1 MTLLDGLRV
10 VDFSGGIAGPYATKL
25 LADAGAEV
33 IKVEGAE
40 GDPLRS
46 WSASGV
52 DLDGCDSALFRFLN
66 TSKLS
71 VLSAVDGGRVSE
83 LLEGAD
89 LAVEGGEFTDA
100 ELERVRMQ
108 FPHLVVASVTPF
120 GRSGPFRD
128 RCATEFT
135 LQGWCGSIASRG
147 APDRDPLYAGGR
159 LGEWIS
165 GTYTAVGALAAA
177 MAGGGIHVDVSMLE
191 CMSGTMG
198 GFGGL
203 FADMF
208 GHLEAARSF
217 AGPVRSLEVPSIVP
231 TADGLIG
238 FCTVTGQQLEDFLLM
253 IEQPDLRGDPRFA
266 TAPQRMANETEFTRL
281 VLEWTTRYTTAE
293 ILDLAEAFRIPTA
306 PVGTPSTI
314 AEFEQFVARGVYVRN
329 PGGGFAQPRVPYLVE
344 GVDPRPFAPAPYLGE
359 HTSTAGWSERA
370 VSRPL
375 VDRPADR
382 PLEGVRIIDLTAFW
396 AGPSATQILG
406 ALGADVIK
414 VEGLARPD
422 GMRLNSTKPPT
433 EDLWWEWGPIFH
445 AVNANKRGVTLDLGT
460 ERGRELAMDLIATA
474 DAVIENFSPRVLD
487 GFGITWEAVH
497 ARNPRCVMIRMP
509 GFGLSGPWRDR
520 TGFAQTM
527 EQLSGM
533 AWMSGFADGAPTI
546 PRGPCDPLAG
556 MHAVVAFLAALD
568 ERDRSGVGRF
578 VEVSM
583 VEAALNCAA
592 EVVIERSAYGS
603 ELHRDGN
610 RGPVAAPQGVYPC
623 AGEER
628 WVALAIET
636 DAHWQSLLEVLGH
649 PHWAND
655 ALTSSG
661 GRRAAHDQIDEHLR
675 GAFTDR
681 DRDELV
687 ETLAGAG
694 VPAAP
699 VLPISWLTAIE
710 QLRER
715 GYIELVEHP
724 IVGARDL
731 QGIPFRYSSRSEPWF
746 ERPAPTLGQH
756 NHEVLGE
763 TLGLT
768 PSELDELADQGVIG
782 QRLGGRGSRPE
793 G

>member
-10 VDFSGGIAGPYATKL
+10 LDFSGGIAGPYATKL

-33 IKVEGAE
+33 IKVEAPQ

-46 WSASGV
+46 WSASKV
-52 DLDGCDSALFRFLN
+52 DLDGCDGALFRFLN

-71 VLSAVDGGRVSE
+71 VLGAVGAARVDE

-89 LAVEGGEFTDA
+89 LAVEDGRLSGQ
-100 ELERVRMQ
+100 ELDELRTR

-120 GRSGPFRD
+120 GRTGPFSD
-128 RCATEFT
+128 RAATEFT

-177 MAGGGIHVDVSMLE
+177 MSGTGTHVDVSMLE
-191 CMSGTMG
+191 CMGATIG

-208 GHLEAARSF
+208 GYLEAARSF
-217 AGPVRSLEVPSIVP
+217 TGPVRSLEVPSIVP

-238 FCTVTGQQLEDFLLM
+238 FCTVTGQQFEDFLLM

-266 TAPQRMANETEFTRL
+266 TALQRMANEAEFSKL
-281 VLEWTTRYTTAE
+281 VLEWTTRHTTAE
-293 ILDLAEAFRIPTA
+293 ILELTDAFRIPTA
-306 PVGTPSTI
+306 PVGTPSTV
-314 AEFEQFVARGVYVRN
+314 AAFEQFVDRGVYVRN
-329 PGGGFAQPRVPYLVE
+329 PGGGFAQPRVPYLIE
-344 GVDPRPFAPAPYLGE
+344 GAEPRAFAPAPYLGE
-359 HTSTAGWSERA
+359 HTSSAGWSERTA
-370 VSRPL
+370 SRPL
-375 VDRPADR
+375 VNRPADR
-382 PLEGVRIIDLTAFW
+382 PLAGVRIIDLTAFW
-396 AGPSATQILG
+396 AGPAATQMLG
-406 ALGADVIK
+406 SLGADVIK
-414 VEGLARPD
+414 VEGLVRPD
-422 GMRLNSTKPPT
+422 GMRMNSTKPPT
-433 EDLWWEWGPIFH
+433 DDLWWEWGPIFH
-445 AVNANKRGVTLDLGT
+445 AVNTNKRGVTLDLAT
-460 ERGRELAMDLIATA
+460 ERGRELVMDLIATA

-487 GFGITWEAVH
+487 GFGITWEEVH
-497 ARNPRCVMIRMP
+497 ERNPRCVMVRMP

-568 ERDRSGVGRF
+568 ERDRTGVGRF

-592 EVVIERSAYGS
+592 EVVIEHSAYGV

-610 RGPVAAPQGVYPC
+610 RGPVASPQGVYPC
-623 AGEER
+623 VGEER
-628 WVALAIET
+628 WVAVAVAT
-636 DAHWQSLLEVLGH
+636 DDQWAALVQVLRN
-649 PHWAND
+649 PSWATEAMAD
-655 ALTSSG
+655 AA
-661 GRRAAHDQIDEHLR
+661 GRRVAHDDIDDHLR
-675 GAFTDR
+675 SAFAGQE
-681 DRDELV
+681 RDELV
-687 ETLAGAG
+687 ETLAAAG
-694 VPAAP
+694 IPAAP
-699 VLPISWLTAIE
+699 VLPIAWLVEIE
-710 QLRER
+710 QLRAR
-715 GYIELVEHP
+715 GYVEQVDHP
-724 IVGARDL
+724 IVGPRDL
-731 QGIPFRYSSRSEPWF
+731 QGVPFRYSSRTAPWF

-763 TLGLT
+763 VLGL
-768 PSELDELADQGVIG
+768 SADDLDALTQAGVIG
-782 QRLGGRGSRPE
+782 QRLGG
-793 G
+793 

>member
-1 MTLLDGLRV
+1 MLLDGLRV

-25 LADAGAEV
+25 LADAGADV
-33 IKVEGAE
+33 VKVEGPD
-40 GDPLRS
+40 GDPLRC
-46 WSASGV
+46 WSASGT
-52 DLDGCDSALFRFLN
+52 DLDGGDSALFRFLN
-66 TSKLS
+66 TSKRS
-71 VLSAVDGGRVSE
+71 VVGAFGSRRASA

-89 LAVEGGEFTDA
+89 LVVEGGELSEADLG
-100 ELERVRMQ
+100 ELRRR
-108 FPHLVVASVTPF
+108 FPQVVVTSVTPF
-120 GRSGPFRD
+120 GRTGPFRD
-128 RCATEFT
+128 RPATEFT
-135 LQGWCGSIASRG
+135 LQGWCGSIAGRG

-165 GTYTAVGALAAA
+165 GTYAAVGALAAT
-177 MAGGGIHVDVSMLE
+177 MAGGGTHVDVSMLE
-191 CMSGTMG
+191 CMSGTIG

-208 GHLEAARSF
+208 GYLDAARSF
-217 AGPVRSLEVPSIVP
+217 TGPVRSLEVPSIVP
-231 TADGLIG
+231 TKDGLVG
-238 FCTVTGQQLEDFLLM
+238 FCTVTGQQFEDFMLM
-253 IEQPDLRGDPRFA
+253 IEQPELRGDPRFA
-266 TAPQRMANETEFTRL
+266 TAPQRMANEAEFTNL
-281 VLEWTTRYTTAE
+281 VVAWTTRHTTDE
-293 ILDLAEAFRIPTA
+293 ILALAEAFRIPTA

-314 AEFEQFVARGVYVRN
+314 EGFEQFVDRGVYVRN
-329 PGGGFAQPRVPYLVE
+329 PGGGFSQPRVPYLVD
-344 GVDPRPFAPAPYLGE
+344 GVEPRPFTPAPSLGE
-359 HTSTAGWSERA
+359 HTSSAGWRDR
-370 VSRPL
+370 VTPRPL
-375 VDRPADR
+375 VARAADR
-382 PLEGVRIIDLTAFW
+382 PLEGVRVIDLTAFW
-396 AGPSATQILG
+396 AGPAATQVLG

-433 EDLWWEWGPIFH
+433 DDLWWEWGPIFH
-445 AVNANKRGVTLDLGT
+445 AVNTNKRGVTLDLGT

-474 DAVIENFSPRVLD
+474 DAVVENFSPRVLD

-497 ARNPRCVMIRMP
+497 ERNPRCVMVRMP

-556 MHAVVAFLAALD
+556 MHAAVALLAALD

-592 EVVIERSAYGS
+592 EVVIEWSAYGT
-603 ELHRDGN
+603 ELRRDGN

-623 AGEER
+623 AGEEQ
-628 WVALAIET
+628 WIALAVET
-636 DAHWQSLLEVLGH
+636 DAQWEALVGAIGS
-649 PHWAND
+649 PTWADD
-655 ALTSSG
+655 ALASAA
-661 GRRAAHDQIDEHLR
+661 GRRARHDDIDEWLR
-675 GAFTDR
+675 SACVGR

-687 ETLAGAG
+687 ELLATAG

-699 VLPISWLTAIE
+699 VLPIAWLTAIE
-710 QLRER
+710 HLRQR

-724 IVGARDL
+724 IAGPREL
-731 QGIPFRYSSRSEPWF
+731 QGVPFRFSSRAGPWH

-763 TLGLT
+763 VLGLGSAEIEDLT
-768 PSELDELADQGVIG
+768 NAGVIG
-782 QRLGGRGSRPE
+782 HRIGG
-793 G
+793 